1 MRFEWDERKRQS
13 NMAKH
18 GLELPDAEELFDGRP
33 VLTTAS
39 QRGDELRFV
48 TVGLVAGLFVAV
60 VWTERVDVIRLISL
74 RRARDGE
81 KRAYRARHGG
91 GDQGDARPR

>member
-1 MRFEWDERKRQS
+1 MRFEWDERKREM
-13 NMAKH
+13 NAAKH

-33 VLTTAS
+33 VFTSAS

-48 TVGLVAGLFVAV
+48 TIGLVAGLFVTA
-60 VWTERVDVIRLISL
+60 VWTERADVVRLISL

-81 KRAYRARHGG
+81 KRAYRARHG
-91 GDQGDARPR
+91 